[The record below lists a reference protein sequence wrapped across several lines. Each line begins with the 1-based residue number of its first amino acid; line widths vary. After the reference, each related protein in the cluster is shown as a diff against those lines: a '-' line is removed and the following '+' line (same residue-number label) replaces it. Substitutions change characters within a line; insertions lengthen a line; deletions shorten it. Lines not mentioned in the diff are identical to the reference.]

1 MWRRQEHFGSSGTRK
16 INFKSVASKVI
27 SRSLKEKNHERV
39 GKTSERERERERE
52 SKLSASHQERVGSS
66 KEVQERSIKGAL
78 KVSRQTYNA
87 PWKSFSKCQ
96 EQ

>member
-39 GKTSERERERERE
+39 GKTSERERE